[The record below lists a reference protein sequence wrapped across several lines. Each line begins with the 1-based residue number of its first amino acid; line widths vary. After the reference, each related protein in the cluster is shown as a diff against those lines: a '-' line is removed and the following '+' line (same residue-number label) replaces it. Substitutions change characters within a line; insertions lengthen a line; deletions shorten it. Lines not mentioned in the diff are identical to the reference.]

1 MTGGTTAS
9 PAADNRRT
17 TTRSG
22 RLCLFVAKGRAA
34 ARREGVFDSLPL
46 FHKGGQRPL

>member
-1 MTGGTTAS
+1 MTGATTAS
-9 PAADNRRT
+9 PAAGNRRT
-17 TTRSG
+17 TARPG

-34 ARREGVFDSLPL
+34 ARCGGVFDSLPL